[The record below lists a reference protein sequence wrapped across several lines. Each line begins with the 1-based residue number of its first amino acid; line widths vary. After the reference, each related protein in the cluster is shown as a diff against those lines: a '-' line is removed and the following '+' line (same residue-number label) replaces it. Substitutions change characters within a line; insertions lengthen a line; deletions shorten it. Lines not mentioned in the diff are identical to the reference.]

1 MSSFTDLG
9 LRAELLQ
16 AVSSLGFEQAT
27 PVQAETIPILLNAK
41 GQTDMVA
48 LAQTGTGKTAA
59 FGLPLLHMLLED
71 GEPSAKN
78 RPKALILAPTRE
90 LCVQISAEMEKYAA
104 ETGLR
109 ILAVY
114 GGSSMRTQVTALKR
128 GVDVLMAT
136 PGRLLDLNR
145 QGQVLFDDLQ
155 YIVLDEADEMLNMGF
170 WDDVQEVL
178 KQAPEGRNIWC
189 FSATLP
195 KPIDAMTKTLMNNPV
210 RVQIGQRNSGTA
222 TITHTVF
229 VVPKEHRYSGLRRLL
244 DSAPGLY
251 GMIFCRTKIE
261 TQELS
266 ERLVA
271 EGYTA
276 SALHGDL
283 SQQQRDLVMQSFR
296 HKRVKLLVCTDVAA
310 RGIDVQ
316 DLSHVIH
323 FGFPNDTES
332 YTHRSGRT
340 GRAGKSGQSWSLINP
355 MERRKIAYIQKM
367 IQREM
372 LQSQLP
378 TRDEVLAR
386 QVNYF
391 AEEFAAHPEA
401 PENIKPLIEAIMPQF
416 EHLTSRELIERFFAA
431 ELHELVQHYVM
442 EQQEVPSVRAQK
454 ERRERGDDFEER
466 GPKRAR
472 NMDAPVEQ
480 RFFINVGTAQG
491 FSWFSLKD
499 FLRETVRLGENDVQG
514 VNCEEA
520 HSYFNVPE
528 SRVADV
534 RTALEGSLIQ
544 GVEVKL
550 DAVEDQ
556 VGRFERDKGPRNDRF
571 GGGRPQGKFGDRG
584 GRGGYQG
591 GGGGGGYQGG
601 GGGGFRDRGGDRGG
615 YQGGG
620 GGGYQGGG
628 GGGFR
633 DRGGY
638 QGGGGGGGFRD
649 RGGYQGGGGGGG
661 FRDRGGYQGGA
672 GAGSRDQG
680 ADRGGSAG
688 DSARGGSWTQR
699 QESPDWAQGGGG
711 EDRASAFNRG
721 ASDSF
726 GGASGKPRLSS
737 GGKPGFG
744 GAKRFGGAGGGRPSF
759 GGGAGGGSRP
769 SFGGGDKPGFG
780 GKPSGRKR
788 L

>member
-1 MSSFTDLG
+1 MSTFTELG

-16 AVSSLGFEQAT
+16 AIEALGFEQAT
-27 PVQAETIPILLNAK
+27 PVQSETIPILLEAK

-90 LCVQISAEMEKYAA
+90 LCVQISTEMEKYAT

-109 ILAVY
+109 MLAVY
-114 GGSSMRTQVTALKR
+114 GGAAMRTQITAMKK
-128 GVDVLMAT
+128 GVDILMAT

-145 QGQVLFDDLQ
+145 QGQVLFDDLE
-155 YIVLDEADEMLNMGF
+155 YIILDEADEMLNMGF

-195 KPIDAMTKTLMNNPV
+195 KPIDSMTKTLMNDPV
-210 RVQIGQRNSGTA
+210 RVQIGQRNSGTS
-222 TITHTVF
+222 TVTHTVF

-261 TQELS
+261 TQELA

-332 YTHRSGRT
+332 YNHRSGRT
-340 GRAGKSGQSWSLINP
+340 GRAGKSGASWALINP
-355 MERRKIAYIQKM
+355 MERRKIAFIQKM

-372 LQSQLP
+372 LQSPLP

-386 QVNYF
+386 QVNHF

-401 PENIKPLIEAIMPQF
+401 PEVIKPLVEAVMPQF
-416 EHLTSRELIERFFAA
+416 EHMTSRELIERFFAA
-431 ELHELVQHYVM
+431 ELHELVQHYVN
-442 EQQEVPSVRAQK
+442 EQAEVPSVRPQKDRK
-454 ERRERGDDFEER
+454 ERGGDFEER
-466 GPKRAR
+466 GSKRQR
-472 NMDAPVEQ
+472 GMDSPQEQ
-480 RFFINVGTAQG
+480 RFSINVGETHG
-491 FSWFSLKD
+491 FTWFALKD
-499 FLRETVRLGENDVQG
+499 FLRETARLGEGDVQG
-514 VNCEEA
+514 VNCGPEQ
-520 HSYFNVPE
+520 SYFNVPLTRIDE
-528 SRVADV
+528 VQM
-534 RTALEGSLIQ
+534 ALNGAEIKGIT
-544 GVEVKL
+544 VEL
-550 DAVEDQ
+550 EAVEDQ
-556 VGRFERDKGPRNDRF
+556 VGRFERERGPRNDRF

-584 GRGGYQG
+584 GYRGGSDRGGYQG
-591 GGGGGGYQGG
+591 GGGGGYRGSSDRGGYQGG
-601 GGGGFRDRGGDRGG
+601 GGGGYRGGSSDRGGYQGGGYQGGGGGGYRGGSSDRGG

-628 GGGFR
+628 GGGYQGGNS
-633 DRGGY
+633 GGY
-638 QGGGGGGGFRD
+638 QGD
-649 RGGYQGGGGGGG
+649 KN
-661 FRDRGGYQGGA
+661 
-672 GAGSRDQG
+672 
-680 ADRGGSAG
+680 
-688 DSARGGSWTQR
+688 RGGSWTQR
-699 QESPDWAQGGGG
+699 QETPDWARGGD
-711 EDRASAFNRG
+711 DRADAFNRG
-721 ASDSF
+721 ASDTSF
-726 GGASGKPRLSS
+726 SGPDRKPRL
-737 GGKPGFG
+737 GG
-744 GAKRFGGAGGGRPSF
+744 
-759 GGGAGGGSRP
+759 
-769 SFGGGDKPGFG
+769 KPGFG
-780 GKPSGRKR
+780 GKPSFGGGGKRFGGGPGGKPSFGGGKPGGRKR
-788 L
+788 M

>member
-1 MSSFTDLG
+1 MSTFTELG

-16 AVSSLGFEQAT
+16 AIQALGFEQAT
-27 PVQAETIPILLNAK
+27 PVQSETIPLLLGAN

-71 GEPSAKN
+71 GQPSAKN

-90 LCVQISAEMEKYAA
+90 LCVQISTEMEKYAA

-109 ILAVY
+109 MLAVY
-114 GGSSMRTQVTALKR
+114 GGAAMRTQITAMKK
-128 GVDVLMAT
+128 GVDILMAT

-145 QGQVLFDDLQ
+145 QGQVLFDDLE

-195 KPIDAMTKTLMNNPV
+195 KPIDAMTKTLMNEPV
-210 RVQIGQRNSGTA
+210 RVQIGQRNSGT
-222 TITHTVF
+222 TTVTHKVF

-261 TQELS
+261 TQELA

-332 YTHRSGRT
+332 YNHRSGRT
-340 GRAGKSGQSWSLINP
+340 GRAGKSGESWALINP
-355 MERRKIAYIQKM
+355 MERRKIAFIQKM

-372 LQSQLP
+372 IQSQLP

-386 QVNYF
+386 QVNHF
-391 AEEFAAHPEA
+391 AEEFASHPEA
-401 PENIKPLIEAIMPQF
+401 PEVIKPLVEAVMPQF
-416 EHLTSRELIERFFAA
+416 EHMTSRELIERFFAA
-431 ELHELVQHYVM
+431 ELHELVQHYVN
-442 EQQEVPSVRAQK
+442 EQAEIPSVRAQK
-454 ERRERGDDFEER
+454 ERKERGEGYEER
-466 GPKRAR
+466 GTKRQR
-472 NMDAPVEQ
+472 GMDAPQEQ
-480 RFFINVGTAQG
+480 RFSINVGETHG
-491 FSWFSLKD
+491 FTWFALKD
-499 FLRETVRLGENDVQG
+499 FLRETARLGEGEVQG
-514 VNCEEA
+514 VNCGPEQ
-520 HSYFNVPE
+520 SYFNVPLT
-528 SRVADV
+528 RIDDV
-534 RTALEGSLIQ
+534 QMALNGAEIK
-544 GVEVKL
+544 GVSVEL
-550 DAVEDQ
+550 EAVEDQ
-556 VGRFERDKGPRNDRF
+556 VGRFERERGPRNDRF
-571 GGGRPQGKFGDRG
+571 GGGRPQGRYGDRG
-584 GRGGYQG
+584 GNDRGGYP
-591 GGGGGGYQGG
+591 GGGGGYRG
-601 GGGGFRDRGGDRGG
+601 GGDRGG

-620 GGGYQGGG
+620 GGYRGGNDRGGYHGG

-633 DRGGY
+633 DRGDRGF
-638 QGGGGGGGFRD
+638 GGGGGYRGGND
-649 RGGYQGGGGGGG
+649 RGGYQGGDRSNQGGA
-661 FRDRGGYQGGA
+661 GGYQG
-672 GAGSRDQG
+672 DKP
-680 ADRGGSAG
+680 RGGA
-688 DSARGGSWTQR
+688 WIQR
-699 QESPDWAQGGGG
+699 QETPDWARGND
-711 EDRASAFNRG
+711 DRADAFNRG
-721 ASDSF
+721 ASDTSF
-726 GGASGKPRLSS
+726 PARKPRLST
-737 GGKPGFG
+737 GG
-744 GAKRFGGAGGGRPSF
+744 
-759 GGGAGGGSRP
+759 
-769 SFGGGDKPGFG
+769 KPGFG
-780 GKPSGRKR
+780 GKPSFGGGAKRFGGGKPGFGGGAGKPGGRKR
-788 L
+788 M

>member
-1 MSSFTDLG
+1 MSTFTELG

-16 AVSSLGFEQAT
+16 AIQALGFEQAT
-27 PVQAETIPILLNAK
+27 PVQSETIPLLLGAN

-71 GEPSAKN
+71 GQPSAKN

-90 LCVQISAEMEKYAA
+90 LCVQISTEMEKYAA

-109 ILAVY
+109 MLAVY
-114 GGSSMRTQVTALKR
+114 GGAAMRTQITAMKK
-128 GVDVLMAT
+128 GVDILMAT

-145 QGQVLFDDLQ
+145 QGQVLFDDLE

-195 KPIDAMTKTLMNNPV
+195 KPIDAMTKTLMNEPV
-210 RVQIGQRNSGTA
+210 RVQIGQRNSGT
-222 TITHTVF
+222 TTVTHKVF

-261 TQELS
+261 TQELA

-332 YTHRSGRT
+332 YNHRSGRT
-340 GRAGKSGQSWSLINP
+340 GRAGKSGESWALINP
-355 MERRKIAYIQKM
+355 MERRKIAFIQKM

-372 LQSQLP
+372 IQSQLP

-386 QVNYF
+386 QVNHF
-391 AEEFAAHPEA
+391 AEEFASHPEA
-401 PENIKPLIEAIMPQF
+401 PEVIKPLVEAVMPQF
-416 EHLTSRELIERFFAA
+416 EHMTSRELIERFFAA
-431 ELHELVQHYVM
+431 ELHELVQHYVN
-442 EQQEVPSVRAQK
+442 EQAEIPSVRAQK
-454 ERRERGDDFEER
+454 ERKERGEGYEER
-466 GPKRAR
+466 GTKRQR
-472 NMDAPVEQ
+472 GMDAPQEQ
-480 RFFINVGTAQG
+480 RFSINVGEAQG
-491 FSWFSLKD
+491 FTWFALKD
-499 FLRETVRLGENDVQG
+499 FLRETARLGEGEVQG
-514 VNCEEA
+514 VNCGPDL
-520 HSYFNVPE
+520 SYFNVPLT
-528 SRVADV
+528 RIDDV
-534 RTALEGSLIQ
+534 QMALNGA
-544 GVEVKL
+544 EVKGVSVEL
-550 DAVEDQ
+550 EAVEDQ
-556 VGRFERDKGPRNDRF
+556 VGRFERERGPRNDRF
-571 GGGRPQGKFGDRG
+571 GGGRPQGRYGDRG
-584 GRGGYQG
+584 GN
-591 GGGGGGYQGG
+591 
-601 GGGGFRDRGGDRGG
+601 DRGG

-620 GGGYQGGG
+620 GGYRGSN
-628 GGGFR
+628 

-638 QGGGGGGGFRD
+638 QGGGGGYRGGND
-649 RGGYQGGGGGGG
+649 RGGYQGGGGGYRGG
-661 FRDRGGYQGGA
+661 NDRGGYQGGDRA
-672 GAGSRDQG
+672 NQGGGAGYQG
-680 ADRGGSAG
+680 DKPRGGA
-688 DSARGGSWTQR
+688 WIQR
-699 QESPDWAQGGGG
+699 QETPDWARGTD
-711 EDRASAFNRG
+711 DRADAFNRG
-721 ASDSF
+721 ASDTSF
-726 GGASGKPRLSS
+726 PARKPRLST
-737 GGKPGFG
+737 GG
-744 GAKRFGGAGGGRPSF
+744 
-759 GGGAGGGSRP
+759 
-769 SFGGGDKPGFG
+769 KPGFG
-780 GKPSGRKR
+780 GKPSFGGGGKRFGGGPGGKPGFGGGKPGGRKR
-788 L
+788 M

>member
-16 AVSSLGFEQAT
+16 AVSSLGFELAT
-27 PVQAETIPILLNAK
+27 PVQAETIPILLKAK

-90 LCVQISAEMEKYAA
+90 LCVQISTEMEKYAA

-109 ILAVY
+109 MLAVY

-128 GVDVLMAT
+128 GVDILMAT

-195 KPIDAMTKTLMNNPV
+195 KPIDAMTKTLMNDPV

-222 TITHTVF
+222 SVAHTVF

-296 HKRVKLLVCTDVAA
+296 HKRIKLLVCTDVAA

-355 MERRKIAYIQKM
+355 MERRKIAYIQKS

-442 EQQEVPSVRAQK
+442 EQQEIPSVRAQK

-499 FLRETVRLGENDVQG
+499 FLRETVRLWN
-514 VNCEEA
+514 A
-520 HSYFNVPE
+520 
-528 SRVADV
+528 
-534 RTALEGSLIQ
+534 
-544 GVEVKL
+544 
-550 DAVEDQ
+550 
-556 VGRFERDKGPRNDRF
+556 
-571 GGGRPQGKFGDRG
+571 
-584 GRGGYQG
+584 
-591 GGGGGGYQGG
+591 
-601 GGGGFRDRGGDRGG
+601 
-615 YQGGG
+615 
-620 GGGYQGGG
+620 
-628 GGGFR
+628 
-633 DRGGY
+633 
-638 QGGGGGGGFRD
+638 
-649 RGGYQGGGGGGG
+649 
-661 FRDRGGYQGGA
+661 
-672 GAGSRDQG
+672 
-680 ADRGGSAG
+680 
-688 DSARGGSWTQR
+688 
-699 QESPDWAQGGGG
+699 
-711 EDRASAFNRG
+711 
-721 ASDSF
+721 
-726 GGASGKPRLSS
+726 
-737 GGKPGFG
+737 GFG
-744 GAKRFGGAGGGRPSF
+744 VAVA
-759 GGGAGGGSRP
+759 
-769 SFGGGDKPGFG
+769 
-780 GKPSGRKR
+780 
-788 L
+788 

>member
-1 MSSFTDLG
+1 MSTFTELG

-16 AVSSLGFEQAT
+16 AIQALGFEQAT
-27 PVQAETIPILLNAK
+27 PVQSETIPLLLGAN

-71 GEPSAKN
+71 GQPSAKN

-90 LCVQISAEMEKYAA
+90 LCVQISTEMEKYAA

-109 ILAVY
+109 MLAVY
-114 GGSSMRTQVTALKR
+114 GGAAMRTQITAMKK
-128 GVDVLMAT
+128 GVDILMAT

-145 QGQVLFDDLQ
+145 QGQVLFDDLE

-195 KPIDAMTKTLMNNPV
+195 KPIDAMTKTLMNEPV
-210 RVQIGQRNSGTA
+210 RVQIGQRNSGT
-222 TITHTVF
+222 TTVTHKVF

-261 TQELS
+261 TQELA

-332 YTHRSGRT
+332 YNHRSGRT
-340 GRAGKSGQSWSLINP
+340 GRAGKSGESWALINP
-355 MERRKIAYIQKM
+355 MERRKIAFIQKM

-372 LQSQLP
+372 IQSQLP

-386 QVNYF
+386 QVNHF
-391 AEEFAAHPEA
+391 AEEFASHPEA
-401 PENIKPLIEAIMPQF
+401 PEVIKPLVEAVMPQF
-416 EHLTSRELIERFFAA
+416 EHMTSRELIERFFAA
-431 ELHELVQHYVM
+431 ELHELVQHYVN
-442 EQQEVPSVRAQK
+442 EQAEIPSVRAQK
-454 ERRERGDDFEER
+454 ERKERGEGYEER
-466 GPKRAR
+466 GTKRQR
-472 NMDAPVEQ
+472 GMDAPQEQ
-480 RFFINVGTAQG
+480 RFSINVGEAQG
-491 FSWFSLKD
+491 FTWFALKD
-499 FLRETVRLGENDVQG
+499 FLRETARLGEGEVQG
-514 VNCEEA
+514 VNCGPDL
-520 HSYFNVPE
+520 SYFNVPLT
-528 SRVADV
+528 RIDDV
-534 RTALEGSLIQ
+534 QMALNGA
-544 GVEVKL
+544 EVKGVSVEL
-550 DAVEDQ
+550 EAVEDQ
-556 VGRFERDKGPRNDRF
+556 VGRFERERGPRNDRF
-571 GGGRPQGKFGDRG
+571 GGGRPQGRYGDRG
-584 GRGGYQG
+584 GN
-591 GGGGGGYQGG
+591 
-601 GGGGFRDRGGDRGG
+601 DRGG

-620 GGGYQGGG
+620 GGYRGGN
-628 GGGFR
+628 

-638 QGGGGGGGFRD
+638 QGGGGGYRGSND
-649 RGGYQGGGGGGG
+649 RGGYQGGGGGYRGG
-661 FRDRGGYQGGA
+661 NDRGGYQGG
-672 GAGSRDQG
+672 GGGYRG
-680 ADRGGSAG
+680 GNDRGGYQGGDRANQGGGAG
-688 DSARGGSWTQR
+688 YQGDKPRGGAWIQR
-699 QESPDWAQGGGG
+699 QETPDWARGTD
-711 EDRASAFNRG
+711 DRADAFNRG
-721 ASDSF
+721 ASDTSF
-726 GGASGKPRLSS
+726 PARKPRLST
-737 GGKPGFG
+737 GG
-744 GAKRFGGAGGGRPSF
+744 
-759 GGGAGGGSRP
+759 
-769 SFGGGDKPGFG
+769 KPGFG
-780 GKPSGRKR
+780 GKPSFGGGGKRFGGGPGGKPGFGGGKPGGRKR
-788 L
+788 M

>member
-1 MSSFTDLG
+1 
-9 LRAELLQ
+9 
-16 AVSSLGFEQAT
+16 
-27 PVQAETIPILLNAK
+27 
-41 GQTDMVA
+41 
-48 LAQTGTGKTAA
+48 
-59 FGLPLLHMLLED
+59 
-71 GEPSAKN
+71 
-78 RPKALILAPTRE
+78 
-90 LCVQISAEMEKYAA
+90 
-104 ETGLR
+104 
-109 ILAVY
+109 
-114 GGSSMRTQVTALKR
+114 
-128 GVDVLMAT
+128 
-136 PGRLLDLNR
+136 LLDLNR

-261 TQELS
+261 TQELA

-296 HKRVKLLVCTDVAA
+296 HKRIKLLVCTDVAA

-372 LQSQLP
+372 LQSPLP

-431 ELHELVQHYVM
+431 ELHELVQHYVT

-591 GGGGGGYQGG
+591 GGGGG
-601 GGGGFRDRGGDRGG
+601 FRDRGGDRGG

-620 GGGYQGGG
+620 GGGY
-628 GGGFR
+628 
-633 DRGGY
+633 
-638 QGGGGGGGFRD
+638 
-649 RGGYQGGGGGGG
+649 
-661 FRDRGGYQGGA
+661 
-672 GAGSRDQG
+672 
-680 ADRGGSAG
+680 
-688 DSARGGSWTQR
+688 
-699 QESPDWAQGGGG
+699 QGGGG

-769 SFGGGDKPGFG
+769 SFGGGGKPG
-780 GKPSGRKR
+780 GRKR